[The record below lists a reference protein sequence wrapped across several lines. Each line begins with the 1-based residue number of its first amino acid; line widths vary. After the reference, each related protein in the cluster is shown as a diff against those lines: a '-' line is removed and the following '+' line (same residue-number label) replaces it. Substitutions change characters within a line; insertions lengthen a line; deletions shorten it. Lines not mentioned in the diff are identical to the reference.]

1 MQRRQLLHRLALGGI
16 ATLCPSFA
24 AAQKGG
30 KGGGV
35 GGGGGKGG
43 GGKGGKGKDEKDKN
57 LTEITGTIKGL
68 SPQGVLVESDD
79 NKKYLVAV
87 KADSQIEL
95 TGEADSSLLA
105 QGSFVEFEAELDRQ
119 GNATSEVAA
128 LTLVEPNAVNPPGLF
143 PTSLPTGDKEKSDDS
158 TKPTFLVRGRVMP
171 PRGGQLVVQAL
182 GKNIS
187 AKVSSDVTLA
197 VRFNSLT
204 HASSGDP
211 ISAKVEQVPQPNTGV
226 IRVIGHEL
234 TISAAAPIQSPK
246 AKRDSKP
253 AEKSTADES

>member
-16 ATLCPSFA
+16 ATLCPSFV

-30 KGGGV
+30 KGGG

-57 LTEITGTIKGL
+57 LTEIAGTIKAI

-79 NKKYLVAV
+79 NKKYLIAV
-87 KADSQIEL
+87 NADAQIEL

-105 QGSFVEFEAELDRQ
+105 LGSFVEFEAELDRL
-119 GNATSEVAA
+119 GNAASEVAA
-128 LTLVEPNAVNPPGLF
+128 LTFVEPNAVNPSGMF

-171 PRGGQLVVQAL
+171 PRGGQLVVQTL

-204 HASSGDP
+204 HASSGDT

-226 IRVIGHEL
+226 IRVIGHKL
-234 TISAAAPIQSPK
+234 TISVAVPIQSAK